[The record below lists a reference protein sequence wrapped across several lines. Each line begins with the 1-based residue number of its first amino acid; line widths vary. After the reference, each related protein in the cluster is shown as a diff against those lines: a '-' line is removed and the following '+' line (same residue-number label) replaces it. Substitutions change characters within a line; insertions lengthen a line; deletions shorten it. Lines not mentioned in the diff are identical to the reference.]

1 MNGESIMQIS
11 METSVKEQVEEL
23 YRKMGMNFSEAVRIF
38 AAQSLLVRG
47 MPFQP
52 TTVRPFL
59 PRDTSVS
66 GLAGSLRKYATPEL
80 LAKEEEVL
88 SNAFERAT
96 LEKYGEKYGV
106 AVNDAD

>member
-1 MNGESIMQIS
+1 MNDETVIEIP
-11 METSVKEQVEEL
+11 METAMKEQVEAL
-23 YRKMGMNFSEAVRIF
+23 YREMGIDFRTAVRIF

-47 MPFQP
+47 LPFQP
-52 TTVRPFL
+52 TTVKPFS

-66 GLAGSLRKYATPEL
+66 GLAGSLRKYVTPEL

-88 SNAFERAT
+88 SNAFERAA